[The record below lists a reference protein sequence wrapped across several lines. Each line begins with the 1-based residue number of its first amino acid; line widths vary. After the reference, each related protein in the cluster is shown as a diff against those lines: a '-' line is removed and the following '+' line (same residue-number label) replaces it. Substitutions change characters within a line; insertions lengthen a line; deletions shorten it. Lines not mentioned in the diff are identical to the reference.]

1 MSFDIIILLLCSSS
15 FLMASL
21 GFSMNSIMSSEKS
34 DSFINEFYKVTGHK
48 INIQKS
54 VAFLYINNKTL
65 EREIKEIMHLP

>member
-1 MSFDIIILLLCSSS
+1 
-15 FLMASL
+15 
-21 GFSMNSIMSSEKS
+21 MNSIMSSEKS

-65 EREIKEIMHLP
+65 EREIKEIIHLPLY